1 MRALSLVIIGLA
13 MPVAAPATTLQ
24 RLTMDEMIQKS
35 TSIVRAKVLGSHSAW
50 RGPDIYTWYELEVL
64 EGWKSGGTSKIEV
77 AIPGGVEK
85 GLRQVVAG
93 APSLN
98 VGQEYVIFLWTSRSG
113 LTQVIGLSQGLLS
126 VKQTESGD
134 AVLIRPAASDL
145 MLDKNGH
152 VVSDNTLMMQLS
164 ELRARIQR
172 VLGVGK

>member
-1 MRALSLVIIGLA
+1 
-13 MPVAAPATTLQ
+13 
-24 RLTMDEMIQKS
+24 
-35 TSIVRAKVLGSHSAW
+35 
-50 RGPDIYTWYELEVL
+50 
-64 EGWKSGGTSKIEV
+64 
-77 AIPGGVEK
+77 
-85 GLRQVVAG
+85 VVAG